1 MIHARIIGTG
11 SYLPGDPVTND
22 DLVARGVDTS
32 DEWVT
37 TRTGIRTRHF
47 VAKGVTSSMIGL
59 EAAKRALDAAGCKAT
74 DLDLII
80 VGTTTPDCVFP
91 STAAL
96 VQDALGIRSGCA
108 AFDVQA
114 VCSGFLYG
122 LAIAEKFI
130 QSGSHKRALII
141 GSEVLSRFVDW
152 KDRGTCVLFGDGAG
166 AVVLEASGKPGIRA
180 TALRTDGSQK
190 SILCVNSNVTDGL
203 VTGDPFVRMD
213 GQAVY
218 KFAVKVLGDVAQEV
232 VDLAGV
238 PRESIDWLVPHQ
250 ANLRIIQSTARRL
263 GLPMEKVIVTL
274 DRHGNTS
281 AASIPLALDGAVR
294 SGQIRP
300 GQRVVIEAVG
310 GGMTWGAAL
319 IDF

>member
-11 SYLPGDPVTND
+11 SYLPGNPVTND
-22 DLVARGVDTS
+22 DLVARGVETS

-80 VGTTTPDCVFP
+80 VGTTTPDYVFP

-96 VQDALGIRSGCA
+96 VQDALGIKSGCA

-130 QSGSHKRALII
+130 KSGSHKRALII

-166 AVVLEASGKPGIRA
+166 AVILEASDKPGIRA
-180 TALRTDGSQK
+180 TALHTDGSHQ
-190 SILCVNSNVTDGL
+190 SILSVASNVTDGV

-300 GQRVVIEAVG
+300 GQRVMIEAVG

>member
-47 VAKGVTSSMIGL
+47 VAQGVTSSMIGL
-59 EAAKRALDAAGCKAT
+59 EAAKRALDAAGCKAA

-80 VGTTTPDCVFP
+80 VGTTTPDYVFP

-96 VQDALGIRSGCA
+96 VQDTLGIKNDCA

-130 QSGSHKRALII
+130 KSGSHKRALII

-166 AVVLEASGKPGIRA
+166 AVVLAASDKPGIRA

-190 SILCVNSNVTDGL
+190 SILCVASSVTDGR

-300 GQRVVIEAVG
+300 GQRVMIEAVG